1 MLLATKPNYTL
12 IILLKHRKVY
22 YVYGKN
28 LKVLKIKEKENM
40 KKTNK
45 NQKAFRININEI
57 YNKMNYKLKEKV
69 IFEQKKKDLCELMI
83 MTNEDHNDEMD
94 EITSKVD
101 LITNELNTLINELCQ
116 YKKTDKVM
124 NLAYSY
130 ISNELER
137 TKNIID
143 LTNRKITSIE
153 CGLSLL
159 INFSAETFNDTSEL
173 KNYVR
178 EMEEHY
184 DELNQWKMHVAKYLI
199 KSI

>member
-1 MLLATKPNYTL
+1 
-12 IILLKHRKVY
+12 
-22 YVYGKN
+22 
-28 LKVLKIKEKENM
+28 
-40 KKTNK
+40 
-45 NQKAFRININEI
+45 
-57 YNKMNYKLKEKV
+57 
-69 IFEQKKKDLCELMI
+69 MI

-94 EITSKVD
+94 EITSKID

-184 DELNQWKMHVAKYLI
+184 DELNQWKMHVEKYLN
-199 KSI
+199 K